1 MGIQRTTTRQCSESE
16 KPWNTHPKWDASMK
30 SLLSEL
36 RELCKEGSRKSRK
49 II

>member
-1 MGIQRTTTRQCSESE
+1 
-16 KPWNTHPKWDASMK
+16 MK

-49 II
+49 IIWGSRDVRYHRNKAF